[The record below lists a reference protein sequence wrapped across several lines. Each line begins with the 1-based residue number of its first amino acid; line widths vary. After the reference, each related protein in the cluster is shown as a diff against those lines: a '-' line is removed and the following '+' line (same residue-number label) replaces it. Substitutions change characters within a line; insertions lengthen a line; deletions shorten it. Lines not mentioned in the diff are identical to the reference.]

1 MRFPILEK
9 LDPISLVASAWSLF
23 LLTSLVLRLT
33 LEPWALLLAAISPKV
48 AGLLALL
55 AFVRALERD
64 VKRNI
69 RNTVAFFSS
78 VLMTT
83 VLLISVAK

>member
-1 MRFPILEK
+1 MRFPILKK
-9 LDPISLVASAWSLF
+9 LDPTSLVASAWSLF
-23 LLTSLVLRLT
+23 LLTSLLLRFT

-48 AGLLALL
+48 AGFLALL

-69 RNTVAFFSS
+69 RNGIVFFSS
-78 VLMTT
+78 VLVTA
-83 VLLISVAK
+83 VVVISTAR